1 MSFEL
6 HAVTKRYG
14 ALVANDAVSLSVARG
29 EVLALLGENGAGKS
43 TAMKILYG
51 FEHADG
57 GEIRIDGAPVVIDS
71 PRAARAHGIGMV
83 FQHFSL
89 IDALSVRDNLAL
101 GASDTPF
108 WRGFAPR
115 PSRAEERLLAL
126 APGFDVTRR
135 AGALS
140 VGEQQLVE
148 LARVLAQGAQLLI
161 FDEPTSVLT
170 RAEAEGLWRRI
181 RELSQA
187 GHAIVLITHKLEDV
201 AACADRVLVLRGG
214 RVAGETSQVHDRE
227 LLVRMMVGDAP
238 MPPRARSKLS
248 ASTEPRIR
256 ARAVRAEHGGRALT
270 IDALDVGAGEVL
282 GVAGVTGNGQE
293 GLARLLAGVL
303 APSAGTLEL
312 RGCAPPAPPVIAF
325 LPEQPRVHA
334 SAGELPLL
342 ENFCALELASLPLWL
357 DLASQRA
364 RAAAA
369 LARFD
374 VRPSVLELPAAALS
388 GGNLQKL
395 VAARE
400 LSRKPDLVIAC
411 YPTMGL
417 DVKAARCLLDAMSE
431 AAEQGAAVV
440 LICEDLDVLLERATR
455 MAVLARG
462 RLVLPAASES
472 ASRDALGALMS
483 GASA

>member
-6 HAVTKRYG
+6 HAITKRYG
-14 ALVANDAVSLSVARG
+14 PLVANDAVSLSVARG

-51 FEHADG
+51 FERADE
-57 GEIRIDGAPVVIDS
+57 GEIRIDAVRVAIDS

-108 WRGFAPR
+108 WRGFTPR
-115 PSRAEERLLAL
+115 ASRAEERLLAL
-126 APGFDVTRR
+126 APGFDVSRR
-135 AGALS
+135 ADALS

-181 RELSQA
+181 RELASA
-187 GHAIVLITHKLEDV
+187 GHAVVLITHKLEDV
-201 AACADRVLVLRGG
+201 AACADRVIVLRGG
-214 RVAGETSQVHDRE
+214 RVAGETRQVRDRE
-227 LLVRMMVGDAP
+227 RLVHMMVGDTP
-238 MPPRARSKLS
+238 LPPRARSKVV
-248 ASTEPRIR
+248 EGGMQRIR
-256 ARAVRAEHGGRALT
+256 ARAVRAEHAGRALS
-270 IDALDVGAGEVL
+270 IEALEVGAGEIL

-312 RGCAPPAPPVIAF
+312 CGRSPGSPPTVAF

-334 SAGELPLL
+334 CAGDLPLL
-342 ENFCALELASLPLWL
+342 ENFCALELPRLPLWL
-357 DLASQRA
+357 DLESQSA

-374 VRPSVLELPAAALS
+374 VRPPVLELPAAALS

-400 LSRKPDLVIAC
+400 LSRDPDIVVAC

-417 DVKAARCLLDAMSE
+417 DVKAARGLLDAMGE

-440 LICEDLDVLLERATR
+440 LICEDLDVLFERADR
-455 MAVLARG
+455 IAVLLRG
-462 RLVLPAASES
+462 RLVMS
-472 ASRDALGALMS
+472 ATSGAPSRDVVGALMT
-483 GASA
+483 GAMS

>member
-1 MSFEL
+1 MSFAL
-6 HAVTKRYG
+6 HAVTRRYG

-29 EVLALLGENGAGKS
+29 EVLALLGENGGGKS

-51 FEHADG
+51 FERADG
-57 GEIRIDGAPVVIDS
+57 GEIRIDGAQVMIDS
-71 PRAARAHGIGMV
+71 PRTARAHGIGMV

-115 PSRAEERLLAL
+115 ASRAEERLLAL

-135 AGALS
+135 ADALS

-187 GHAIVLITHKLEDV
+187 GHAVVLITHKLEDV

-238 MPPRARSKLS
+238 MPPRARHKAS
-248 ASTEPRIR
+248 AGAQLRIR
-256 ARAVRAEHGGRALT
+256 ARAVRAQHGGRALS
-270 IDALDVGAGEVL
+270 IDALDVGAGEIL

-312 RGCAPPAPPVIAF
+312 RGHSPHAPVIAF

-342 ENFCALELASLPLWL
+342 ENFCALELASSPLWL

-374 VRPSVLELPAAALS
+374 VRPPVLELPAAALS

-417 DVKAARCLLDAMSE
+417 DVKAARCVLDAMSE

-440 LICEDLDVLLERATR
+440 LICEDLDVLLERADR
-455 MAVLARG
+455 IAVLSRG
-462 RLVLPAASES
+462 RLVLPAAGDSP
-472 ASRDALGALMS
+472 SRDALGALMS
-483 GASA
+483 GAVA